1 MAKSVSELAYFDEQ
15 GFHLADFEDFLTFNR
30 YAFARIYGTD
40 VYLDPDS
47 QDAQLITHFAQAQYR
62 VKAGAAHTV
71 VQRTVHGGKG
81 NAYRKSELAHAFILL
96 ANLFTDDSR
105 QIIHCLPSFTQT
117 FSVVQF
123 PILGN

>member
-1 MAKSVSELAYFDEQ
+1 MAAIVIQPGILRQQLFRVISQIECGVVTQ
-15 GFHLADFEDFLTFNR
+15 G
-30 YAFARIYGTD
+30 
-40 VYLDPDS
+40 LDP
-47 QDAQLITHFAQAQYR
+47 QHFAQAQYR

-96 ANLFTDDSR
+96 ADLFTDDSR
-105 QIIHCLPSFTQT
+105 QIIHCLPSFTLT

-123 PILGN
+123 PILDN

>member
-1 MAKSVSELAYFDEQ
+1 MAAIVIQPGILRQQLFRVVSQIECGVVTQ
-15 GFHLADFEDFLTFNR
+15 G
-30 YAFARIYGTD
+30 
-40 VYLDPDS
+40 LDP
-47 QDAQLITHFAQAQYR
+47 QHFAQAQYR
-62 VKAGAAHTV
+62 VKAGAAV

-96 ANLFTDDSR
+96 ADLFADDSR
-105 QIIHCLPSFTQT
+105 QIIHCLPSFTLT